1 MGDDASTS
9 GKAATT
15 LLWQD
20 SEPTFGENAPVPR
33 ARAAAQ
39 NLPEFRPARQT
50 PRSERREGMSA
61 PKSQGETAPTA
72 RTPERRPRRQD
83 PDMVF
88 PDFDALVSGGQ
99 QEKPSRRRSSGIRDE
114 EVTGRGFDPFAVDTG
129 EPEFPEV
136 SGRKTDRGTSHGERR
151 TTSQSTAPAEPAF
164 GSGNTGSAR
173 QRATGRDPLA
183 AERAVRHGQNFGF
196 SDDAHSEKKPL
207 SFAFPTEET
216 ARARRQDFEFPEMPG
231 TAKPAEDRSYSRS
244 TGERPTRRRASATPR
259 ETTPETARPIVGSPV
274 QDFLEAKSTQW
285 SAGGSHGTAGDARGS
300 DARKVS
306 AGTGFLDLGM
316 PTGGRPAEP
325 KPEEDDPVFDFSTVD
340 LSTLIPDDE
349 SQTDA
354 PEKTPDAVVSAPV
367 KTVPDG
373 WSEAPEVEIPE
384 ELLAQLAEETAG
396 KPQKE
401 VPAAGADRKS
411 GTSAATTGTT
421 ETQSPPTYPEYP
433 PPPKE
438 KDNAAAAAA
447 VGAGVGLGL
456 GLGFA
461 GKRDRRKTAQ
471 SPTTPPTPGKTG
483 SSVAGG
489 GSVKPPDPPEKKS
502 ADRRTQDKKTSEQK
516 SQDKKTPEK
525 KTPEKKTPEKHTEK
539 PAGSESQKPPG
550 QKTPEYAATGRSRGM
565 PIIGGV
571 PVDPGAG
578 KTTSDKAAETTAAT
592 ATALRRRRPMMATT
606 GQKLMILAL
615 GVALAFV
622 LGILGGVVLSYG
634 SWFTGNPGQTESSD
648 ATGDTGNTGDTEHQ
662 GGFIVPT
669 DNTDQTDPTE
679 STDQTDS
686 TDSTDTTDSTDS
698 TDTTDSTG
706 ETDSTEETD
715 PNGQSPGESRPD
727 DNDPSQPTDP
737 KPTVPKP
744 TDPKPTDPKPTDPKP
759 TEPKPTEPKPTEPKP
774 TEPQPTEP
782 KPTEPKPT
790 EPEPT
795 DPPVEINPED
805 YFFHDADKRYLTEAD
820 YQDLTDWELV
830 LARNEIFA
838 RHGRRFAT
846 PEIQAYFDSCPWYE
860 GTIDPEDF
868 DISVLNKYERENI
881 RILKAA
887 GDARKEQNTDQDPEQ
902 LIADSDKRFLTQ
914 EDYQHLDDWELILAR
929 NEIFARHGRRFAI
942 PEIQAYFDSLSWYNG
957 TIEPEDF
964 DSSVFNRYELENIRI
979 LKEEGEKR
987 DKESGADQDSGYFFP
1002 DSDSRYLSK
1011 ADYIDLSLWEL
1022 ILARNEIYARHGRK
1036 FRTPEIQ
1043 EYFDGCSWYHGT
1055 IEPEDFDES
1064 VFNDFELQNIR
1075 LLKAASDA
1083 R

>member
-1 MGDDASTS
+1 
-9 GKAATT
+9 
-15 LLWQD
+15 
-20 SEPTFGENAPVPR
+20 
-33 ARAAAQ
+33 
-39 NLPEFRPARQT
+39 
-50 PRSERREGMSA
+50 
-61 PKSQGETAPTA
+61 
-72 RTPERRPRRQD
+72 
-83 PDMVF
+83 
-88 PDFDALVSGGQ
+88 
-99 QEKPSRRRSSGIRDE
+99 
-114 EVTGRGFDPFAVDTG
+114 
-129 EPEFPEV
+129 
-136 SGRKTDRGTSHGERR
+136 
-151 TTSQSTAPAEPAF
+151 
-164 GSGNTGSAR
+164 
-173 QRATGRDPLA
+173 
-183 AERAVRHGQNFGF
+183 
-196 SDDAHSEKKPL
+196 
-207 SFAFPTEET
+207 
-216 ARARRQDFEFPEMPG
+216 
-231 TAKPAEDRSYSRS
+231 
-244 TGERPTRRRASATPR
+244 
-259 ETTPETARPIVGSPV
+259 
-274 QDFLEAKSTQW
+274 
-285 SAGGSHGTAGDARGS
+285 
-300 DARKVS
+300 
-306 AGTGFLDLGM
+306 
-316 PTGGRPAEP
+316 
-325 KPEEDDPVFDFSTVD
+325 
-340 LSTLIPDDE
+340 
-349 SQTDA
+349 
-354 PEKTPDAVVSAPV
+354 
-367 KTVPDG
+367 
-373 WSEAPEVEIPE
+373 
-384 ELLAQLAEETAG
+384 
-396 KPQKE
+396 
-401 VPAAGADRKS
+401 
-411 GTSAATTGTT
+411 
-421 ETQSPPTYPEYP
+421 
-433 PPPKE
+433 
-438 KDNAAAAAA
+438 
-447 VGAGVGLGL
+447 
-456 GLGFA
+456 
-461 GKRDRRKTAQ
+461 
-471 SPTTPPTPGKTG
+471 
-483 SSVAGG
+483 
-489 GSVKPPDPPEKKS
+489 
-502 ADRRTQDKKTSEQK
+502 
-516 SQDKKTPEK
+516 
-525 KTPEKKTPEKHTEK
+525 
-539 PAGSESQKPPG
+539 
-550 QKTPEYAATGRSRGM
+550 
-565 PIIGGV
+565 
-571 PVDPGAG
+571 
-578 KTTSDKAAETTAAT
+578 
-592 ATALRRRRPMMATT
+592 MATT

-634 SWFTGNPGQTESSD
+634 SWFTGNSGQTESSD

-737 KPTVPKP
+737 KPT
-744 TDPKPTDPKPTDPKP
+744 DPKPTEPKPTDPKP

-795 DPPVEINPED
+795 DPPAEINPED

-820 YQDLTDWELV
+820 YKDLTDWELV

-1043 EYFDGCSWYHGT
+1043 EYFDGCSWYYGT